1 MNRYL
6 LVHVIYMYITI
17 TLKITV
23 AVEFTISLNV
33 SGVGVG
39 SFVYR
44 SRSLHTYV
52 TYYDL
57 NPPPLLSLGGPGSHS
72 LKLTVRDPPVLALQ

>member
-1 MNRYL
+1 
-6 LVHVIYMYITI
+6 MYITI

-23 AVEFTISLNV
+23 AVEFTISLKV
-33 SGVGVG
+33 SGVSVG

-57 NPPPLLSLGGPGSHS
+57 TPPPLLSLPGPGSHS
-72 LKLTVRDPPVLALQ
+72 LKLTVKDPPVLALQ

>member
-33 SGVGVG
+33 SGVDVG

-44 SRSLHTYV
+44 SRSLHT
-52 TYYDL
+52 
-57 NPPPLLSLGGPGSHS
+57 
-72 LKLTVRDPPVLALQ
+72 